1 MTTTDPLAGFDP
13 FSPAVQRDPVPYYAA
28 MRAERPVHRVDGADV
43 YFVARY
49 ADILAA
55 LRDTTTFS
63 SNFGGPGRM
72 LGASDDAERAE
83 VRAVMA
89 EGYPVPP
96 TLLTNDPPSH
106 WRYRQLVGR
115 AFTPK
120 RVESWRP
127 EIDRIVVDLIDTLAP
142 RGGCELVTDFAVPL
156 PVRVITAALGVPA
169 ERHADVKRWSDD
181 STVAVGSAIT
191 HERRLSAAK
200 GIVEFQHYFAER
212 IEEVREQP
220 TDDLLSALVHA
231 RIEDDTEGADT
242 RPLDV
247 PELLGIVQ
255 QLLVAGNET
264 TTKLLCDVVRIL
276 CQRPALIDA
285 VRADAAVIPPLVDET
300 LRLAAPVQGMFRR
313 VTRDTELGGTAIP
326 AGATVVLLYASAN
339 RDGTEFTDPDDLA
352 LDRPNGR
359 AHLSFG
365 NGIHYCVGSALA
377 KAETQIAVHQLCR
390 RLPTMRL
397 ADDNTLEYEPSFIL
411 RGLTRLHVEWDRD

>member
-1 MTTTDPLAGFDP
+1 MTTTDALAGFDP

-28 MRAERPVHRVDGADV
+28 MRAQQPVYRVGETDV

-49 ADILAA
+49 ADVMAA

-63 SNFGGPGRM
+63 SNFGGPARI
-72 LGASDDAERAE
+72 LGATTDAERAE
-83 VRAVMA
+83 VRAAMA
-89 EGYPVPP
+89 EGYPMPP

-127 EIDRIVVDLIDTLAP
+127 EIERIVVELIDGLEP
-142 RGGCELVTDFAVPL
+142 NGGCEFVTDFAVPL

-169 ERHADVKRWSDD
+169 ERHGDVKRWSDD
-181 STVAVGSAIT
+181 STVAVGAAIS

-212 IEEVREQP
+212 IEDVRRHP
-220 TDDLLSALVHA
+220 TDDLLSGLVHA
-231 RIEDDTEGADT
+231 RIDDEGDGADT

-247 PELLGIVQ
+247 PELLGILQ

-264 TTKLLCDVVRIL
+264 TTKLLCDVIRML
-276 CQRPALIDA
+276 CERPELADA
-285 VRADAAVIPPLVDET
+285 VRADPGVTPPLVDEV
-300 LRLAAPVQGMFRR
+300 LRLATPVQGMFRR
-313 VTRDTELGGTAIP
+313 VTRDTELGDTAIP

-339 RDGTEFTDPDDLA
+339 RDSTEFGDPDVMA

-377 KAETQIAVHQLCR
+377 KAETQIAVQQLCR

-397 ADDNTLEYEPSFIL
+397 ADDNTLEYDASFIL
-411 RGLTRLHVEWDRD
+411 RGLTRLHVVWDPA